1 MTDLPFHDGHE
12 SPATVNGAK
21 GAKPCRRHQWVNGWQ
36 KCEPSYRWTTVQ
48 QWPDDIPTVGCA
60 RCGKPKDA
68 ASRRSKNNANRGK
81 AIQRKRIEGLGG
93 KNLAGNNENLDG
105 IGTMFAYESKSGGSF
120 SERYWRW
127 IKGIPTRGDQV
138 PVLIVTDAPG
148 PGHRARSI
156 VVVDYDSWRDL
167 HGEL

>member
-1 MTDLPFHDGHE
+1 VAVTELPFHDGHE
-12 SPATVNGAK
+12 SAATLTGAK
-21 GAKPCRRHQWVNGWQ
+21 GRKGCVRHDWERRTAAN
-36 KCEPSYRWTTVQ
+36 
-48 QWPDDIPTVGCA
+48 PDVELPDRCL
-60 RCGKPKDA
+60 RCGAVKA
-68 ASRRSKNNANRGK
+68 TSRRSKNNATRGK

-93 KNLAGNNENLDG
+93 RNLSGNNENLDG

-167 HGEL
+167 HGEG

>member
-1 MTDLPFHDGHE
+1 MTVDLPFHDGQE
-12 SPATVNGAK
+12 SAPSLTGAQGRK
-21 GAKPCRRHQWVNGWQ
+21 RCWRHDWQ
-36 KCEPSYRWTTVQ
+36 RV
-48 QWPDDIPTVGCA
+48 DDVSTCA
-60 RCGKPKDA
+60 RCGKVRDFTVS
-68 ASRRSKNNANRGK
+68 SRSRNNATRGK

-93 KNLAGNNENLDG
+93 KNLSGNNENLDG
-105 IGTMFAYESKSGGSF
+105 IGTLFAYESKSGGSF

-156 VVVDYDSWRDL
+156 VVVTYEDWRDL
-167 HGEL
+167 HGE

>member
-1 MTDLPFHDGHE
+1 MPLLRKT
-12 SPATVNGAK
+12 
-21 GAKPCRRHQWVNGWQ
+21 R
-36 KCEPSYRWTTVQ
+36 
-48 QWPDDIPTVGCA
+48 
-60 RCGKPKDA
+60 DA
-68 ASRRSKNNANRGK
+68 ERS
-81 AIQRKRIEGLGG
+81 RIEQQRQPWQGHPAQAHRRAGRQ
-93 KNLAGNNENLDG
+93 NLAGNNENLDG

-156 VVVDYDSWRDL
+156 VVVNYD
-167 HGEL
+167 

>member
-1 MTDLPFHDGHE
+1 MARPF
-12 SPATVNGAK
+12 SASASK
-21 GAKPCRRHQWVNGWQ
+21 GSA
-36 KCEPSYRWTTVQ
+36 
-48 QWPDDIPTVGCA
+48 
-60 RCGKPKDA
+60 
-68 ASRRSKNNANRGK
+68 
-81 AIQRKRIEGLGG
+81 G

-156 VVVDYDSWRDL
+156 VVVDYDSGAIFTANCDDPART
-167 HGEL
+167 GGGRNGS